1 MNIFDNWL
9 VQAIIGNVV
18 CFILSKIAT
27 SFYTWIKTPTSK
39 KVINSQKYTPS
50 YPKKTLRKQFYICL
64 VIMIICI
71 PIFLST
77 TNQTLKALSLVL
89 GPWSAFL
96 MICSFECALE
106 SFEDIHDDRIT
117 NKS

>member
-1 MNIFDNWL
+1 
-9 VQAIIGNVV
+9 
-18 CFILSKIAT
+18 
-27 SFYTWIKTPTSK
+27 
-39 KVINSQKYTPS
+39 
-50 YPKKTLRKQFYICL
+50 
-64 VIMIICI
+64 MIICI